1 MRGDE
6 RACELTIKHSY
17 VLAADEGGRVSVLD
31 LAPVVPVVA
40 VPEVEHAVPL
50 ARALLAGGL
59 PVIEVTLRT
68 AAALDAVRAIADE
81 VPELSVGVG
90 TVCSGAQVRQ
100 AADAGAAFLVSPGAT
115 DRLLDAMQDCGLPFL
130 AGTATVS
137 DMLRLLEREITEAK
151 LFPAAAAGGIAL
163 LRAVYGP
170 LPQLRFCPTG
180 GVSPANAAEYLALP
194 NVGCVG
200 GSWLAPAEVLAARD
214 WGRIE
219 ALARAAAALRAV
231 SPDAAD

>member
-1 MRGDE
+1 VR
-6 RACELTIKHSY
+6 
-17 VLAADEGGRVSVLD
+17 VLD
-31 LAPVVPVVA
+31 LAPVIPVVA
-40 VPEVEHAVPL
+40 VSEVEHAVPL

-81 VPELSVGVG
+81 VPDMTVGAG
-90 TVCSGAQVRQ
+90 TVCSGVQVEQ

-130 AGTATVS
+130 AGTSTVS
-137 DMLRLLEREITEAK
+137 DMLRLLERDITEAK
-151 LFPAAAAGGIAL
+151 LFPAAAVGGLAL

-180 GVSPANAAEYLALP
+180 GVSPTNAAEYLALP

-214 WGRIE
+214 WARIE
-219 ALARAAAALRAV
+219 TLARAAAALRPRR
-231 SPDAAD
+231 PDAADEDQPTR